1 MVFGEITVNGEIS
14 FESIVRKAI
23 KEVGYISNDIGMNY
37 QTANI
42 IVAIDKQSPE
52 IAQSVHLNKSE

>member
-1 MVFGEITVNGEIS
+1 MVFGEITVNGEIN
-14 FESIVRKAI
+14 FEGIVRKAI
-23 KEVGYISNDIGMNY
+23 KEVGYISTDIGMNY

-52 IAQSVHLNKSE
+52 IAQSVHLNKSD

>member
-1 MVFGEITVNGEIS
+1 MVFGEITVNGEIN

-23 KEVGYISNDIGMNY
+23 KEVGYISNDIGMNC

-52 IAQSVHLNKSE
+52 IAQSVHLNKSD